1 MRDRTL
7 LAVLCTVAAICVMV
21 VVLLTGHEIGL
32 EGVVDSCRDHGAWVG
47 KIGADRIRIT
57 CEIAGEGA

>member
-1 MRDRTL
+1 
-7 LAVLCTVAAICVMV
+7 MV